1 MHLHAWL
8 GVILSSAKGI
18 LSELLEAHRTVCL
31 EKLWTGKTMFAFNCL
46 ISFLFVFQTA
56 EITDALGD
64 LFIYLFGEGFGSTED
79 TSEDADDEQQ
89 GAIETGTGLGDG
101 DGGKSVSSKIDDPS
115 QIEDMATVSV
125 FKYILLTVTI
135 SVCFSLPLTFL
146 MLSRML
152 RKSQIKLLKMM
163 MKQLK

>member
-1 MHLHAWL
+1 
-8 GVILSSAKGI
+8 
-18 LSELLEAHRTVCL
+18 
-31 EKLWTGKTMFAFNCL
+31 
-46 ISFLFVFQTA
+46 VFQTA